1 MKDAMDNPDITY
13 AIYIAATLEKLWK
26 ALTSPEA
33 LMKTWGRIES
43 EWTVGSR
50 VSEVSDSG
58 KLLWGGEVLHSEPP
72 RLLSF
77 TFDVT
82 DSGEPPTEVT
92 FELSPPGPDVAVDAP
107 VVKLTVTQIGFHEN
121 SKLLTGCIRAWPEIL
136 SSVKTYLETG
146 HPLPFVWKH

>member
-1 MKDAMDNPDITY
+1 MDNPDITY
-13 AIYIAATLEKLWK
+13 AIYIAATPEKLWK

-77 TFDVT
+77 RAIRLQFIK
-82 DSGEPPTEVT
+82 GPPAAA
-92 FELSPPGPDVAVDAP
+92 SAGAAVVRLQP
-107 VVKLTVTQIGFHEN
+107 Q
-121 SKLLTGCIRAWPEIL
+121 
-136 SSVKTYLETG
+136 
-146 HPLPFVWKH
+146 